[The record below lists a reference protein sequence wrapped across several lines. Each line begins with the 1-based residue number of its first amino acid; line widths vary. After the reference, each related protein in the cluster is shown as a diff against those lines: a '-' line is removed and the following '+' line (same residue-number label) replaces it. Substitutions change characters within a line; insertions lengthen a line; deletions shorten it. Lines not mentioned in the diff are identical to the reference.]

1 MGRVQLSPKIAQHAA
16 QGLAG
21 CVIDGGSAAGKQN
34 PALRRGCEGLA
45 SDQRLPGFSRFWAS
59 CAAWMAIN
67 TCWFRAALFLLPSSG
82 RRFSVCAPEN
92 MR

>member
-1 MGRVQLSPKIAQHAA
+1 MGRVQLSPKIAQNAA

-82 RRFSVCAPEN
+82 RRFSACAPEN